1 MMKAV
6 EEMKNIFMNV
16 LYRLMKYMKRSRYLT
31 QNTIKYNSCVLQDRP
46 INTIMISYNLPMQL
60 RDFLIL

>member
-6 EEMKNIFMNV
+6 EQMKNNFMKV

-31 QNTIKYNSCVLQDRP
+31 QNTIRYNS
-46 INTIMISYNLPMQL
+46 
-60 RDFLIL
+60 